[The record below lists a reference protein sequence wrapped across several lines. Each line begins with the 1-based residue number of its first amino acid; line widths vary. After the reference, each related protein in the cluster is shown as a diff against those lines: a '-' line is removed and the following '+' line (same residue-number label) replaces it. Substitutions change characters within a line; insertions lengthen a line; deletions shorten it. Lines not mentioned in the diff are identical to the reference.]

1 MRTSELPSVVVFSRV
16 AHHGSFTHAA
26 RELGVSA
33 SALSQ
38 TIRGL
43 EQRMGVRL
51 LQRTTRRVGL
61 TEVGARFL
69 AEVLPALEQIEGA
82 FGVVDALRGKPTG
95 LLRINIGRTANDL
108 VVAPVLAEFHAMYPD
123 LRIELFLD
131 DGLADLVAGGFD
143 AGIRLGECLAQDV
156 TAVRVSGM
164 QRMQVVASPAYL
176 ALRGIPQTPQDLHA
190 HATLG
195 KRFMHTGNI
204 YRWEFSRDGHE
215 FDIELESPILSN
227 DTRQLT
233 DMARAGLGFTQV
245 FADSVRDDVARGTLI
260 PVLEEWSEPF
270 PGYYLYFPTR
280 QQLPTKLRV
289 FIDFLTAR
297 VDTASPALIQ
307 TQRPRK
313 ADRQLETVGG

>member
-61 TEVGARFL
+61 TEVGSRFL
-69 AEVLPALEQIEGA
+69 AEIVPALEQIDSA
-82 FGVVDALRGKPTG
+82 FGVVDALRGKPAG
-95 LLRINIGRTANDL
+95 LLRLNLGRTANDL
-108 VVAPVLAEFHAMYPD
+108 LISPILAEFHALYPD
-123 LRIELFLD
+123 LRIELYLD
-131 DGLADLVAGGFD
+131 DGAADLVAGGFD
-143 AGIRLGECLAQDV
+143 AGIRIGECLAQDV

-164 QRMQVVASPAYL
+164 QRMQVVASPSYFA
-176 ALRGIPQTPQDLHA
+176 RHGIPQSPQDLHA
-190 HATLG
+190 HRTLG
-195 KRFMHTGNI
+195 RRYNNGDL
-204 YRWEFSRDGHE
+204 YRWEFSRDGHA
-215 FDIELESPILSN
+215 FDLELESPLLSN
-227 DTRQLT
+227 DPRQLLE
-233 DMARAGLGFTQV
+233 MARAGLGIAHL
-245 FADSVRDDVARGTLI
+245 FADLARTDIDRGTLT

-270 PGYYLYFPTR
+270 PGFYLYFPTR

-289 FIDFLTAR
+289 FIDFLAAR
-297 VDTASPALIQ
+297 VDTATPALIQ
-307 TQRPRK
+307 TSSRQRETVPR
-313 ADRQLETVGG
+313 LETITA